1 MYDDGDRMSMK
12 ETAIINLNQYQR
24 EALKTAIYP
33 KADALLYT
41 VLGLNGEAGELAEK
55 AKKMI
60 RDDAGILYEERR
72 LAMIK
77 ELGDVLWYV
86 ATTAKELNVT
96 LEEVAQANIDK
107 LKSRQERNKL
117 QGDGDE
123 R

>member
-1 MYDDGDRMSMK
+1 MHGDGSRVFMSSI
-12 ETAIINLNQYQR
+12 EHLNQYQK
-24 EALKTAIYP
+24 EAIKTAVYP
-33 KADALLYT
+33 EADALLYT

-96 LEEVAQANIDK
+96 LQEVAQTNVDK
-107 LKSRQERNKL
+107 LRSRQQRGKL
-117 QGDGDE
+117 KGSGDD

>member
-1 MYDDGDRMSMK
+1 MSMK

>member
-1 MYDDGDRMSMK
+1 MYDDGDRMSIK
-12 ETAIINLNQYQR
+12 ETAITNLNQYQL

-33 KADALLYT
+33 EADALLYT

-72 LAMIK
+72 KAMVK

-96 LEEVAQANIDK
+96 LEEVAQANVDK
-107 LKSRQERNKL
+107 LRSRQKRNKL